1 MLDAV
6 NILVVDDDKD
16 VCMLLE
22 DALETAGYNVT
33 AISNPE
39 LAAPTLKDGSFH
51 LVVLDLNMPGKSGLE
66 VLEEIRGHDAEI
78 GVVICTGYPSVETA
92 AAAMRLGGT
101 DYVQKPFN
109 LDRFLAAIRNA
120 VEKRGIVIDP
130 EDQLNR
136 QIGERVRAFRAE
148 KGLTQ
153 KQLAEKAKISKSQ
166 VSQIELGSS
175 GASVSSL
182 YRISEGLGIKLGRIF
197 EGL

>member
-1 MLDAV
+1 MPDAV

-33 AISNPE
+33 AINNPE
-39 LAAPTLKDGSFH
+39 LAAPTLKDGSFQ

-66 VLEEIRGHDAEI
+66 VLEEIRAHDAEI

-109 LDRFLAAIRNA
+109 LDRFLTAIRNA

-136 QIGERVRAFRAE
+136 QIGERVRALRAE

-182 YRISEGLGIKLGRIF
+182 YRISEALGIRLGRIF

>member
-1 MLDAV
+1 VLDAV

-16 VCMLLE
+16 VCILLE
-22 DALETAGYNVT
+22 DALETAGYKVSAVND
-33 AISNPE
+33 PM
-39 LAAPTLKDGSFH
+39 LAAPTLKNGNFH
-51 LVVLDLNMPGKSGLE
+51 LVILDLNMPGKSGLE
-66 VLEEIRGHDAEI
+66 VLEEIRAHDPEI
-78 GVVICTGYPSVETA
+78 AVIICTGFPSVETA

-109 LDRFLAAIRNA
+109 LDRFLTAVRNA
-120 VEKRGIVIDP
+120 IETRGIVIDP
-130 EDQLNR
+130 EEQLNR
-136 QIGERVRAFRAE
+136 QIGERVRSIRAE

-153 KQLAEKAKISKSQ
+153 KQLAERARISKSQ

-182 YRISEGLGIKLGRIF
+182 YRISEALSIRLGRIF